1 MNKPRKHSYGI
12 VNLADINLWDDD
24 VDKETERRRRD
35 VEGER
40 NYQEWAKQE
49 ETKDAW

>member
-1 MNKPRKHSYGI
+1 MNKPRKHPYGI

-24 VDKETERRRRD
+24 VDKEAERRRRD

-49 ETKDAW
+49 EAKDAW